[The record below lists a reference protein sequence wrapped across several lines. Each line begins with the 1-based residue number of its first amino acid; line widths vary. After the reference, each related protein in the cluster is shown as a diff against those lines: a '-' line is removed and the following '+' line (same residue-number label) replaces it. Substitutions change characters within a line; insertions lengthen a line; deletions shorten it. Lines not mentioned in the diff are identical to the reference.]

1 CTRAWETPCSDTSC
15 SSTYTWL
22 DVW

>member
-1 CTRAWETPCSDTSC
+1 CTRAWETPCNDHTC

>member
-1 CTRAWETPCSDTSC
+1 CTRAWETPCSDSNC

>member
-1 CTRAWETPCSDTSC
+1 CTRAWETPCSDSRC

>member
-1 CTRAWETPCSDTSC
+1 CTRAWETPCSDNNC